1 MHAAA
6 EAAAER
12 ALEHDRSA
20 HGKDWWKKLQ
30 APREARPVQRA
41 DRLSMYPRQKVLESG
56 SSQLPVRG
64 FKVLAEVQP
73 VRAQP
78 CSGAPVCG
86 GKKCGETIHAQE
98 ETFDGWVKLAGE
110 TGWICQVEEGG
121 ASKKC
126 LEAMEKPRA
135 MAVESLAKTP
145 GRQMLEVVADDGVD
159 LLREPYDGALLLGRR
174 SFGEFLL
181 ADSQSYHGWVRLS
194 DDDGWAQAV
203 SGSGEKLLVGIRP
216 DELQLTQSLGQD
228 VPEEAQKEQLAAA
241 ADEAA
246 RKEAVRQLEAAA
258 LSGNSAFFCAALE
271 VARQKGVSKKDIA
284 RANAMRS

>member
-1 MHAAA
+1 VAA
-6 EAAAER
+6 
-12 ALEHDRSA
+12 
-20 HGKDWWKKLQ
+20 
-30 APREARPVQRA
+30 
-41 DRLSMYPRQKVLESG
+41 
-56 SSQLPVRG
+56 
-64 FKVLAEVQP
+64 
-73 VRAQP
+73 
-78 CSGAPVCG
+78 
-86 GKKCGETIHAQE
+86 KKCGETIHAEE

-110 TGWICQVEEGG
+110 TGWICQVDEEVG

-126 LEAMEKPRA
+126 LQAVEKPRA

-216 DELQLTQSLGQD
+216 DELQLTQSVGQA

-241 ADEAA
+241 AEEAA

>member
-1 MHAAA
+1 M
-6 EAAAER
+6 
-12 ALEHDRSA
+12 
-20 HGKDWWKKLQ
+20 
-30 APREARPVQRA
+30 
-41 DRLSMYPRQKVLESG
+41 
-56 SSQLPVRG
+56 
-64 FKVLAEVQP
+64 
-73 VRAQP
+73 
-78 CSGAPVCG
+78 
-86 GKKCGETIHAQE
+86 
-98 ETFDGWVKLAGE
+98 KLAGE

>member
-1 MHAAA
+1 
-6 EAAAER
+6 
-12 ALEHDRSA
+12 LEHDRSA

-30 APREARPVQRA
+30 APREAKPVQRV
-41 DRLSMYPRQKVLESG
+41 DRLSMYPQHKIAESG

-78 CSGAPVCG
+78 CFGAPVCG
-86 GKKCGETIHAQE
+86 GKKCGETIHAEE

-110 TGWICQVEEGG
+110 TGWICQVDEEVG

-126 LEAMEKPRA
+126 LQAVEKPRA

-216 DELQLTQSLGQD
+216 DELQLTQSVGQA

-241 ADEAA
+241 AEEAA